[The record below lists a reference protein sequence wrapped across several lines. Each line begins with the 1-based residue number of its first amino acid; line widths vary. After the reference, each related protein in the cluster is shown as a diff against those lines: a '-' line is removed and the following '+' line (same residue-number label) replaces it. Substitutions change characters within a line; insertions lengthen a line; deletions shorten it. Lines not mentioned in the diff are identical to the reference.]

1 MFENLNKMQ
10 KEAVEYING
19 PLLVLAGAGSGKTK
33 VLTTRI
39 CNLIINH
46 NVNPYNILAITFTNK
61 AAKEMKDRVYNM
73 INISNIQIST
83 FHSFGVTILRKYY
96 QLLGYTSNFTILDSD
111 DTLAVIKKIMKDL
124 DYDIKKYNPRIIRNM
139 ISSAKNEMITSS
151 NYSKYA
157 NDEIGEIVKKVY
169 EIYDTKLFNNNS
181 LDFDDLLIKPIEL
194 FKKHKDVLEEYQE
207 HYKYILIDE
216 YQDTNTLQ
224 YTLTKMLAD
233 KYKNICVVGDNDQS
247 IYAFRG
253 ANYKN
258 ILNFEKDYPNTKVIL
273 LEENYRSTKNILN
286 VANSV
291 IKKNIDR
298 KDKNLW
304 TNNDIGDKVIYHKSS
319 NETDESYY
327 VVSEVKKLLNSGINH
342 NEIAVLYR
350 TNSQSRTIED
360 AFLKENIPY
369 KVIGSFYFY
378 NRKEIKDL
386 IAYLKLIYNYKDDTS
401 LLRIINTPK
410 RGIGEKTI
418 SNLSNNALLNNK
430 SMYECIDK
438 GKELEFKNLIEELR
452 ELQDKVTL
460 TSLVDIILEKTK
472 LKEDIIND
480 VDGEIR
486 EEYLEEFK
494 SITKSF
500 EDNYGYSSLGEFLE
514 EISLVSDIE
523 QHKNNN
529 NVVTL
534 MTVHNAKGLEFNYVF
549 MIGLEENLFPHSNSI
564 MEGNIEEERR
574 LFYVAVT
581 RACRKL
587 WLVNA
592 RCRVQFGNTTNNSP
606 SRFINEIDREYILQD
621 DQVMFKKEEHY
632 NNDTYNVG
640 EHILHNLYGDG
651 IIIGMTNTILT
662 VMFKDGAKTIM
673 KGHKSISKVVK

>member
-1 MFENLNKMQ
+1 MFDSLNEKQ

-33 VLTTRI
+33 VLTSRI
-39 CNLIINH
+39 CNLILNH
-46 NVNPYNILAITFTNK
+46 NVKPVNILAITFTNK

-124 DYDIKKYNPRIIRNM
+124 DYDVKKYNPRIIRNM
-139 ISSAKNEMITSS
+139 ISSAKNEMIKSTD
-151 NYSKYA
+151 YSKYA

-207 HYKYILIDE
+207 HYRYILIDE

-291 IKKNIDR
+291 IKNNIDR

-319 NETDESYY
+319 SEIDESYY
-327 VVSEVKKLLNSGINH
+327 VVGEVKKLLNSGINH

-418 SNLSNNALLNNK
+418 SNLSNNAILHNK

-452 ELQDKVTL
+452 ELQDKISI
-460 TSLVDIILEKTK
+460 TSLVDIVLEKTK

-549 MIGLEENLFPHSNSI
+549 MIGLEENIFPHSNSI

-581 RACRKL
+581 RACHKL

-592 RCRVQFGNTTNNSP
+592 RSRMQFGNTTNNSP
-606 SRFINEIDREYILQD
+606 SRFINEIDKEYILQD
-621 DQVMFKKEEHY
+621 DQILFKKEDHY
-632 NNDTYNVG
+632 NNDTYSVG

-651 IIIGMTNTILT
+651 IIIGISNTILT